1 MRRRDRASS
10 ERGSATVLAL
20 PLLGALAVTAVLLGF
35 VAGAIVA
42 QRQAATAADLAAL
55 AGAAALQ
62 DGGDGCAEAAAVTV
76 RNDAEVVAC
85 LVSGA
90 ELRVTVRTETAALF
104 GRSLTVSARARAGPA

>member
-1 MRRRDRASS
+1 MRLPGRTT

-20 PLLGALAVTAVLLGF
+20 PLLGVLAVATILFGF
-35 VAGAIVA
+35 VAGAVAA
-42 QRQAATAADLAAL
+42 QRRAATAADLAAL

-62 DGGDGCAEAAAVTV
+62 GGGDGCAEAAAVTV

-85 LVSGA
+85 VVSGA
-90 ELRVTVRTETAALF
+90 ELRVTVRAETAALF